1 MGLPQSHPWAKVSQE
16 PHVWKRLTQVGR
28 KHQGTAQAEFVTPTA
43 HTCPAPETSPA
54 TLSWDGGRQGH
65 GHSLREEAQKQRTRA
80 VREKRFNKELSE
92 Q

>member
-1 MGLPQSHPWAKVSQE
+1 M
-16 PHVWKRLTQVGR
+16 WKRLTQVGG